1 MKIEK
6 KKVSRNSQLSQAT
19 KLGVASL
26 LGMTSIYMSA
36 CVSDAESGAP
46 MGPVE
51 PTSSSDNSTGPEIT
65 SSSSSLDIP
74 LSQERLSSSSQEALS
89 SSAEKLSSSSQVA
102 ESSSSEVSESS
113 SSEVGPTSSN
123 QNEESSSSIQTES
136 SSSSEK
142 SPYGDCAPD
151 DQKCIED
158 WRCEHNDPLCPQI
171 YMCDDPKDPRCMM
184 VSMVSTYERTDIT

>member
-102 ESSSSEVSESS
+102 ESSSSEV
-113 SSEVGPTSSN
+113 GPTSSN